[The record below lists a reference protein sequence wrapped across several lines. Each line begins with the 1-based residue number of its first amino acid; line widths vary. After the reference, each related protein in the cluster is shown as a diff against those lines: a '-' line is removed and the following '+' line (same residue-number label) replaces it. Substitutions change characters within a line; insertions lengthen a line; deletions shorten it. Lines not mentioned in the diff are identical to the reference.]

1 MCRPTRYQ
9 PVKLTD
15 QYTLDHTMQ
24 LLRQHLQLHADGYTC
39 QTADL
44 WRIVLAAAA
53 RHTTIEAA
61 CADLSDAPA
70 ANTVRD
76 YLTAQLPPQDVRN
89 LERCCNAALAAVI
102 PAALCAHPQEIALD
116 EHDEPYYGHCDPT
129 DPQNWVCRGEA
140 RSGTTYFYRC
150 ATAYVMLHDRRL
162 TLAVVF
168 VKPGDAALTIV
179 ERLISQVVASG
190 VAIRRLYADKGFCS
204 IPVLSWLAAQHL
216 PAILAVP
223 IRGKQGGTRALCH
236 GVRSYR
242 TTHTFQSAEHGRLSV
257 DVAVARTYVR
267 RRSGK
272 RTATWCLYA
281 CPGEHATPQRIRKRY
296 RRRFGIESSY
306 RQMEQVR
313 ARTTS
318 PNVALRFLLMGV
330 ALLILNVWIDLHW
343 LFLRVPG
350 RGPARVARTAFRLD
364 RMTRF
369 LTRAIERYYGVV
381 TTIEGFT

>member
-1 MCRPTRYQ
+1 
-9 PVKLTD
+9 
-15 QYTLDHTMQ
+15 
-24 LLRQHLQLHADGYTC
+24 
-39 QTADL
+39 
-44 WRIVLAAAA
+44 
-53 RHTTIEAA
+53 
-61 CADLSDAPA
+61 
-70 ANTVRD
+70 
-76 YLTAQLPPQDVRN
+76 
-89 LERCCNAALAAVI
+89 
-102 PAALCAHPQEIALD
+102 
-116 EHDEPYYGHCDPT
+116 
-129 DPQNWVCRGEA
+129 
-140 RSGTTYFYRC
+140 
-150 ATAYVMLHDRRL
+150 
-162 TLAVVF
+162 
-168 VKPGDAALTIV
+168 V
-179 ERLISQVVASG
+179 ERLITQVAAIG
-190 VAIRRLYADKGFCS
+190 VPIRRVYADKGFCS
-204 IPVLSWLAAQHL
+204 IPVLTWLAAHHL

-236 GVRSYR
+236 GRRSYR
-242 TTHTFQSAEHGRLSV
+242 TAHTFQSAEHGRLTV
-257 DVAVARTYVR
+257 DVAVARTYAR

-318 PNVALRFLLMGV
+318 PNPALRFLLMGV

-350 RGPARVARTAFRLD
+350 RGRARVARAAFRLD

-381 TTIEGFT
+381 TTIDGFT

>member
-24 LLRQHLQLHADGYTC
+24 LLRQHLQLYAHGYTC
-39 QTADL
+39 QTTDL

-53 RHTTIEAA
+53 RHTTIEAV
-61 CADLSDAPA
+61 CADLTDAPA

-76 YLTAQLPPQDVRN
+76 YLTAQLSPDDVRN

-102 PAALCAHPQEIALD
+102 PPGLRARPQEIALD
-116 EHDEPYYGHCDPT
+116 EQDEPYYGRCDP
-129 DPQNWVCRGEA
+129 DEKQNWVCRGEA
-140 RSGTTYFYRC
+140 RAGTTYFYRC

-168 VKPGDAALTIV
+168 VKPGDAPLTIV
-179 ERLISQVVASG
+179 ERLITQVAATG
-190 VAIRRLYADKGFCS
+190 VPIRRLYADKGFCS
-204 IPVLSWLAAQHL
+204 IAVLTWLAAHHL

-223 IRGKQGGTRALCH
+223 IRGKQGGTRALCR
-236 GVRSYR
+236 GRRSYR
-242 TTHTFQSAEHGRLSV
+242 TTHTFQSAEHGRLRV
-257 DVAVARTYVR
+257 DVAVARTYAR

-281 CPGEHATPQRIRKRY
+281 CPAERATPQRIRKRY

-318 PNVALRFLLMGV
+318 PKPALRFLLMGV

-350 RGPARVARTAFRLD
+350 RGRARVARAAFRLD

-381 TTIEGFT
+381 TTIDGFT